1 MLLLCLPLS
10 YPKHINETLNSR
22 ESVALGDCFFSPL
35 VGLGKSIE
43 YSIISDHTIEAVY
56 QAVTENGPERRTK
69 SIVEKGEELKWTDSS
84 DWLKKEEFDVLKG
97 HDIVITCDS
106 EENSGSQKVL
116 CVLQYKLK
124 DGPAYDK
131 TEKIT
136 IGLDTNGMLQFNGK
150 EGVFE

>member
-22 ESVALGDCFFSPL
+22 EYVALGGCFFSPL

-69 SIVEKGEELKWTDSS
+69 SIVKKGEELKWTDSS

-116 CVLQYKLK
+116 CVLQYNGEG
-124 DGPAYDK
+124 GPTYDK
-131 TEKIT
+131 TKKIT
-136 IGLDTNGMLQFNGK
+136 IGLDVNGMLQLDGK